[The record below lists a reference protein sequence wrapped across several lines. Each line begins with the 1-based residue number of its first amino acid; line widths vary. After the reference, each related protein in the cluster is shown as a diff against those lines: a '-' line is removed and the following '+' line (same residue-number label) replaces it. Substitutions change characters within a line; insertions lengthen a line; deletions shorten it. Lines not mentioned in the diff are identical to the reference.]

1 MLLTICY
8 QGSAQINKMDKCDVL
23 VKILPCSHVAYSRHF
38 SISGSEAECHFDI
51 SLHIFM
57 YCSPTRIPNRDK
69 KTESPYLV
77 HPLTYRQVHLT
88 KDAYF
93 VVN

>member
-1 MLLTICY
+1 MFVKTHPRLH
-8 QGSAQINKMDKCDVL
+8 SA
-23 VKILPCSHVAYSRHF
+23 CSKHF
-38 SISGSEAECHFDI
+38 SQSASEAECHFDI